1 MAKDKPHDDLNS
13 KTPQW
18 FKDWHNKYFRQ
29 VRDRSLRNERV
40 LWLVL
45 GAIVAASIVGDVNLD
60 LVSRVVQAF
69 GG

>member
-1 MAKDKPHDDLNS
+1 MAKDKPTDDLNS

-18 FKDWHNKYFRQ
+18 FKDWHNKYFSQ

-45 GAIVAASIVGDVNLD
+45 GTILAASVIGEANLD
-60 LVSRVVQAF
+60 LVSRIALAI

>member
-1 MAKDKPHDDLNS
+1 MSKNKPTDDLNS

-45 GAIVAASIVGDVNLD
+45 GTILAASIVGEANLD
-60 LVSRVVQAF
+60 LVSRIVQAF
-69 GG
+69 SG